1 MGATL
6 VLTGATLPPFVL
18 RSFSVPIL
26 IAWWTAN
33 IAGACHLLLWKLCLF
48 YSFHFHFEMWD
59 LLLLLSCSSGIL
71 DLKLERLLYDGF
83 IYLINGL
90 WCCLGNA
97 DIFER
102 ETPSNW
108 QTKVQQLGLMKQRNE
123 GQLILPSVAFPVAMT
138 AGEVYLKIP
147 DSESLFVLSPSWAF
161 EAVPT
166 V

>member
-1 MGATL
+1 MGTL
-6 VLTGATLPPFVL
+6 VLMG
-18 RSFSVPIL
+18 L
-26 IAWWTAN
+26 IASLCLTVILGTYSYRLMSSQYSRCLSLTSLAM
-33 IAGACHLLLWKLCLF
+33 CLF

-59 LLLLLSCSSGIL
+59 LLLLSCSSGIL

-97 DIFER
+97 GIFER

-147 DSESLFVLSPSWAF
+147 DSESLFVLSPAWVF
-161 EAVPT
+161 ESVPT